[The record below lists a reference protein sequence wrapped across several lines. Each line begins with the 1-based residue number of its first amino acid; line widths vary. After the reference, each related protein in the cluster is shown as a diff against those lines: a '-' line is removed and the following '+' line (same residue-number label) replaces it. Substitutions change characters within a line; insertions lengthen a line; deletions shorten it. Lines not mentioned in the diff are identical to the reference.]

1 MKFEQEYRIPII
13 HGYGLSETTCYS
25 CFLPVDLTR
34 TDRAKWLSER
44 GFPSIGVPLPVNEMT
59 IHDEKGNELGEGVRG
74 EIVIR
79 GHNVMKC
86 YFQNVQA
93 NETTFANGW
102 FRSGDE
108 GFYTYDDENRR
119 FFFIT
124 GRLKELIIRG
134 GVNISPFEIDE
145 ILMNIPGV
153 HSGIAVGFD
162 NDWYGEEVGAY
173 IRLKDGITLT
183 EEAVL
188 THCRKHLPFTKC
200 PKAVIFGNDIP
211 VTSTGKY
218 QRNRCKSL
226 FQHLKGLQFK
236 E

>member
-1 MKFEQEYRIPII
+1 M
-13 HGYGLSETTCYS
+13 
-25 CFLPVDLTR
+25 
-34 TDRAKWLSER
+34 A
-44 GFPSIGVPLPVNEMT
+44 
-59 IHDEKGNELGEGVRG
+59 IHDENGRELAEGEKG

-79 GHNVMKC
+79 GHNVMKY
-86 YFQNVQA
+86 YFQNPEV
-93 NETTFANGW
+93 NRTTFAHGW

-108 GFYTYDDENRR
+108 GFFQYSDDGRK

-153 HSGIAVGFD
+153 HAGIAVGFD

-173 IRLKDGITLT
+173 VKLKDGVELT
-183 EEAVL
+183 GEAIVSY
-188 THCRKHLPFTKC
+188 CMKHLPFAKT
-200 PKAVIFGNDIP
+200 PKAIVFGNDIP

-218 QRNRCKSL
+218 QRNRCKNL
-226 FQHLKGLQFK
+226 FAEWKAVQFSEK
-236 E
+236 K